1 MRFSFKTV
9 FFCAVFFCTGQI
21 ALNAAD
27 KKVRVIYLVSAD
39 REVNSEY
46 ARAVEM
52 AIRDIQTWY
61 ARQLNGLTFRL
72 HEPVVEI
79 LKSDKNASWFYGNPR
94 KSQKDNWGYD
104 NAFDEVKRLAG
115 ARHNDPDY
123 VWVIYSD
130 GPGNKGRGGSGVC
143 IMPEDDLLGLIGQH
157 PEQKE
162 INRWIAGL
170 GHELGH
176 AFGLPHPKD
185 TKKDADA
192 IMWSGIYGKYPDK
205 TYLTQQDKEI
215 LRKNPFFYD
224 KAGTPVTGNMTEIA
238 QYVYGNGSF
247 KRLRNDKTKAISW
260 EESTSAG
267 NLFRFSETSSRGG
280 IFELKAV
287 DRPIQIR
294 IPASG
299 GKGQISTDG
308 GKSWRFFHELQS
320 RQP

>member
-1 MRFSFKTV
+1 MRLNFTKSLCCVLLFCGALVPAAAVEKT
-9 FFCAVFFCTGQI
+9 
-21 ALNAAD
+21 
-27 KKVRVIYLVSAD
+27 VRVIYLVSAD
-39 REVNSEY
+39 RETNAEY
-46 ARAVEM
+46 AKAAEM

-61 ARQLNGLTFRL
+61 ARQLNGVTFRL
-72 HEPVVEI
+72 HEPVIEI
-79 LKSDKNASWFYGNPR
+79 LKSDKNASWFYSNPR
-94 KSQKDNWGYD
+94 KSDKDNWGYE
-104 NAFDEVKRLAG
+104 NTFDEVKRLAG
-115 ARHNDPDY
+115 TRHFDPDN

-205 TYLTQQDKEI
+205 TYLTAEDKEM

-224 KAGTPVTGNMTEIA
+224 KSGTPVTGQSTEMA
-238 QYVYGNGSF
+238 QYVYGNGRF
-247 KRLRNDKTKAISW
+247 KRLRNEKTKVISW
-260 EESTSAG
+260 EESTASGA
-267 NLFRFSETSSRGG
+267 LFRFTEVSSRGN

-287 DRPIQIR
+287 DRQIQIR
-294 IPASG
+294 IPAAG
-299 GKGQISTDG
+299 GKGQISTDA
-308 GKSWRFFHELQS
+308 GKSWRFFQDLQS

>member
-1 MRFSFKTV
+1 MRFNFISFL
-9 FFCAVFFCTGQI
+9 CSALLFCTVPL
-21 ALNAAD
+21 AVAASD
-27 KKVRVIYLVSAD
+27 KTVRVIYLVSAD
-39 REVNSEY
+39 REVNAEY
-46 ARAVEM
+46 AKAAEM

-61 ARQLNGLTFRL
+61 ARQLNGVTFRL

-79 LKSDKNASWFYGNPR
+79 LKSDKNASWFYANPR
-94 KSQKDNWGYD
+94 KSHKDNWGYD
-104 NAFDEVKRLAG
+104 NTFDEVKRLAG
-115 ARHNDPDY
+115 VRHFDPDH
-123 VWVIYSD
+123 VWVVYSD
-130 GPGNKGRGGSGVC
+130 GPGNSGRGGSGVC
-143 IMPEDDLLGLIGQH
+143 IMPEDDLLGLTGQH

-192 IMWSGIYGKYPDK
+192 IMWNGIYGKYPDK
-205 TYLTQQDKEI
+205 TYLTAQDKEM

-224 KAGTPVTGNMTEIA
+224 KSGTPITGQTTEIA
-238 QYVYGNGSF
+238 QYVYGNGRF
-247 KRLRNDKTKAISW
+247 TRLRNDKTKVISW
-260 EESTSAG
+260 EESTASG
-267 NLFRFSETSSRGG
+267 HLFRFSETSARGG

-287 DRPIQIR
+287 DRQIQIR
-294 IPASG
+294 IPAAG

-308 GKSWRFFHELQS
+308 GKSWRFFQDLQS